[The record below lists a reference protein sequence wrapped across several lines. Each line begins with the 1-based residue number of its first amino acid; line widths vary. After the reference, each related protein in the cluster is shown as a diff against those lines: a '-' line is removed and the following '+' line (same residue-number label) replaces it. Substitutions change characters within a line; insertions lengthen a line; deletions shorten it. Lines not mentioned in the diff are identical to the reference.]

1 MKLSCA
7 LAFLLPVAALANPL
21 PASKSISDAESIGLL
36 MVVTNRSYSETRT
49 LLELDGAYEGETNSI
64 HGSGVEV
71 E

>member
-1 MKLSCA
+1 
-7 LAFLLPVAALANPL
+7 
-21 PASKSISDAESIGLL
+21 

-64 HGSGVEV
+64 HESGVEV